1 VSDSE
6 VDDIGN
12 RTESGR
18 IVRDS
23 RASRGNAANP
33 KISIVDHIE

>member
-33 KISIVDHIE
+33 KVSIVEHSQ